1 MEKFRENMVLEI
13 NNGYQVRQN
22 YNITPQKL
30 KNKAAVQT
38 FTSRRNFDK
47 TNNGEFDANVAANN
61 FCKGLLS
68 PITAIIKHPIAT
80 IGVVG
85 ATALACSVAPVLAP
99 ATAIVFGAMG
109 IYEFGKSSYNI
120 VKHSASGEYDKAE
133 KDFEGLG
140 QGTINTVLTALGMRQ
155 SARVTK
161 EAQLLSE
168 TKATKLSV
176 EQISKIKDEVKSLTL
191 FKSFKESL
199 KLYTTKEGRQ
209 AFMYQFKKPVIKE
222 RLQDLKNIIVK
233 KKEQTKESF
242 DIKEEFAKT
251 PEGIKRAK
259 MTTEEISQEVSKL
272 AKESFDQYGIPEE
285 LRPKIEI
292 VKKDAKTGGGYYAQ
306 KHTIE
311 INETAYREGAF
322 DLPNAI
328 KHEATHAKEALIRE
342 TLTFTK
348 KEQLTKEYLLNKIQ
362 TGDNNTV
369 AYASTIVGN
378 ATIKPPKMSTGMKT
392 DFAKLAQENIYK
404 IGSNGLD
411 KKQLTKLVEPLI
423 DKYPEFISQYQSK
436 EEALDMLTKYAQS
449 HQLRYKI
456 GTTTAINLPADK
468 VAKLGYID
476 ESTAINSFKGIL
488 ECLDGNMSYKTVSG
502 NMGLGGD
509 FTQYEF
515 GAEEVLAQ
523 LSGNKFE
530 ISHLEQELATLRKR
544 PNFDAKQEAYLLSQI
559 ESAQKTIK
567 YKSMGQN
574 YYKLFMDYKHN
585 PSPELAKEINT
596 LAVELNKLQPHARLH
611 IENINGKETIMVTLK
626 GERFVLKEV
635 KPGVTEFIPYNTTST
650 ADIMAS

>member
-1 MEKFRENMVLEI
+1 MVLEI

-85 ATALACSVAPVLAP
+85 ATALACSVAPILAP

-322 DLPNAI
+322 DLPNTI

-567 YKSMGQN
+567 YKSMGQK

>member
-1 MEKFRENMVLEI
+1 MVLEI

-47 TNNGEFDANVAANN
+47 TNNGQFDADVAANN

-85 ATALACSVAPVLAP
+85 ATALACSVAPILAP

-322 DLPNAI
+322 DLPNTI

-369 AYASTIVGN
+369 AYDTTIFGN

-404 IGSNGLD
+404 IVSNGLD

-449 HQLRYKI
+449 HQLRYKV

-567 YKSMGQN
+567 YKSMGQK

-626 GERFVLKEV
+626 GERFVLKKV

>member
-1 MEKFRENMVLEI
+1 MVLEI

-47 TNNGEFDANVAANN
+47 TNNGEFDADVAANN

-68 PITAIIKHPIAT
+68 PITTIIKHPIAT

-85 ATALACSVAPVLAP
+85 ATALACSVAPILAP

-161 EAQLLSE
+161 EAQFLSE

-322 DLPNAI
+322 DLPNTI

-369 AYASTIVGN
+369 AYDTTIFGN

-567 YKSMGQN
+567 YKSMGQK

>member
-1 MEKFRENMVLEI
+1 MVLEI

-85 ATALACSVAPVLAP
+85 ATALACSVAPILAP

-322 DLPNAI
+322 DLPNTI

-369 AYASTIVGN
+369 AYDTTIFGN

-449 HQLRYKI
+449 HQLRYKV

-567 YKSMGQN
+567 YKSMGQK

-611 IENINGKETIMVTLK
+611 IENINGKDTIMVTLK
-626 GERFVLKEV
+626 GERFVLKKV

>member
-1 MEKFRENMVLEI
+1 MVLEI

-68 PITAIIKHPIAT
+68 PITAIIKLPIAT
-80 IGVVG
+80 LGVVG
-85 ATALACSVAPVLAP
+85 ATALACSVAPILAP

-233 KKEQTKESF
+233 KKEQTKETF

-322 DLPNAI
+322 DLPNTI

-567 YKSMGQN
+567 YKSMGQK

-626 GERFVLKEV
+626 GERFVLKKV

>member
-1 MEKFRENMVLEI
+1 MVLEI

-85 ATALACSVAPVLAP
+85 ATALACSVAPILAP

-626 GERFVLKEV
+626 GERFVLKKV

-650 ADIMAS
+650 TDIMAS

>member
-1 MEKFRENMVLEI
+1 MVLEI

-85 ATALACSVAPVLAP
+85 ATALACSVAPILAP

-242 DIKEEFAKT
+242 NIKEEFAKT

-369 AYASTIVGN
+369 AYDTTIFGN

-449 HQLRYKI
+449 HQLRYKV

-567 YKSMGQN
+567 YKSMGQK

>member
-1 MEKFRENMVLEI
+1 MVLEI
-13 NNGYQVRQN
+13 NNGYQVKQN

-85 ATALACSVAPVLAP
+85 ATALACSVAPILAP

-292 VKKDAKTGGGYYAQ
+292 VKKDANTGGGYYAQ

-322 DLPNAI
+322 DLPNTI

-488 ECLDGNMSYKTVSG
+488 ECLDGNMSYQTVSG

-544 PNFDAKQEAYLLSQI
+544 PNFDAKQEAYLISQI

-567 YKSMGQN
+567 YKSMGQK

>member
-1 MEKFRENMVLEI
+1 MVLEI

-85 ATALACSVAPVLAP
+85 ATALACSVAPILAP

-222 RLQDLKNIIVK
+222 RLQNLKNIIVK

-322 DLPNAI
+322 DLPNTI

-567 YKSMGQN
+567 YKSMGQK

-626 GERFVLKEV
+626 GERFVLKKV

>member
-1 MEKFRENMVLEI
+1 MVLEI

-80 IGVVG
+80 IGIVG
-85 ATALACSVAPVLAP
+85 ATALACSVAPILAP

-168 TKATKLSV
+168 TKATKLPV

-322 DLPNAI
+322 DLPNTI

-488 ECLDGNMSYKTVSG
+488 ECLDGNMSYQTVSG

-567 YKSMGQN
+567 YKSMGQK
-574 YYKLFMDYKHN
+574 YYKLFRDYKHN

-626 GERFVLKEV
+626 GERFVLKKV

>member
-1 MEKFRENMVLEI
+1 MVLEI

-47 TNNGEFDANVAANN
+47 TNNGQFDADVAANN

-85 ATALACSVAPVLAP
+85 TTALACSVAPILAP

-322 DLPNAI
+322 DLPNTI

-567 YKSMGQN
+567 YKSMGQK

-626 GERFVLKEV
+626 GERFVLKKV

>member
-1 MEKFRENMVLEI
+1 MVLEI

-30 KNKAAVQT
+30 KNKATFQT

-85 ATALACSVAPVLAP
+85 ATALACSVAPILAP

-322 DLPNAI
+322 DLPNTI

-369 AYASTIVGN
+369 AYDTTIFGN

-488 ECLDGNMSYKTVSG
+488 ECLDGNMSYQTVSG

-544 PNFDAKQEAYLLSQI
+544 PNFDAKQEAYLISQI

-567 YKSMGQN
+567 YKSIGQK

-596 LAVELNKLQPHARLH
+596 LAIELNKLQPHARLH

-626 GERFVLKEV
+626 GERFVLKKV

>member
-1 MEKFRENMVLEI
+1 MENMVLEI

-30 KNKAAVQT
+30 KNKATVQT

-85 ATALACSVAPVLAP
+85 ATALTCSVAPILAP

-369 AYASTIVGN
+369 AYDTTIFGN

-449 HQLRYKI
+449 HQLRYKV
-456 GTTTAINLPADK
+456 GTTTAINLPANK

-567 YKSMGQN
+567 YKSMGQK

>member
-1 MEKFRENMVLEI
+1 MVLEI

-47 TNNGEFDANVAANN
+47 TNNGQFDADVAANN

-85 ATALACSVAPVLAP
+85 ATALACSVAPILAP

-222 RLQDLKNIIVK
+222 RLQDLKNIIVR
-233 KKEQTKESF
+233 KKEQTKETF

-322 DLPNAI
+322 DLPNTI

-369 AYASTIVGN
+369 AYDTTIFGN

-456 GTTTAINLPADK
+456 GTSTAINLPADK

-567 YKSMGQN
+567 YKSMGQK

-626 GERFVLKEV
+626 GERFVLKKV

>member
-1 MEKFRENMVLEI
+1 MVLEI

-85 ATALACSVAPVLAP
+85 ATALACSVAPILAP

-322 DLPNAI
+322 DLPNTI

-369 AYASTIVGN
+369 AYDTTIFGN

-567 YKSMGQN
+567 YKSMGQK
-574 YYKLFMDYKHN
+574 YYKLFMGYKHN
-585 PSPELAKEINT
+585 PSTELAKEINT

>member
-1 MEKFRENMVLEI
+1 MVLEI

-38 FTSRRNFDK
+38 FTSRKNFDK
-47 TNNGEFDANVAANN
+47 TNNGQFDADVAANN

-85 ATALACSVAPVLAP
+85 ATALACSVAPILAP

-322 DLPNAI
+322 DLPNTI

-369 AYASTIVGN
+369 AYDTTIFGN

-449 HQLRYKI
+449 HQLRYKV

-567 YKSMGQN
+567 YKSMGQK

-626 GERFVLKEV
+626 GERFVLKKV

>member
-1 MEKFRENMVLEI
+1 MVLEI

-30 KNKAAVQT
+30 KNKVAVQT

-47 TNNGEFDANVAANN
+47 TNNGQFDADVAANN

-85 ATALACSVAPVLAP
+85 ATALACSVAPILAP

-322 DLPNAI
+322 DLPNTI

-567 YKSMGQN
+567 YKSMGQK

-626 GERFVLKEV
+626 GERFVLKKV

-650 ADIMAS
+650 ADMMAS

>member
-1 MEKFRENMVLEI
+1 MVLEI

-80 IGVVG
+80 IGAVG

-272 AKESFDQYGIPEE
+272 AKESFDPYGIPEE

-322 DLPNAI
+322 DLPNTI

-369 AYASTIVGN
+369 AYDTTIFGN

-423 DKYPEFISQYQSK
+423 NKYPEFISQYQSK

-449 HQLRYKI
+449 HQLRYKV

-567 YKSMGQN
+567 YKSMGQK

>member
-1 MEKFRENMVLEI
+1 MVLEI

-85 ATALACSVAPVLAP
+85 ATALACSVAPILAP

-109 IYEFGKSSYNI
+109 IYELGKSSYNI

-233 KKEQTKESF
+233 KKEQTKETF

-292 VKKDAKTGGGYYAQ
+292 VKKDANTGGGYYAQ

-322 DLPNAI
+322 DLPNTI

-488 ECLDGNMSYKTVSG
+488 ECLDGNMSYQTVSG

-567 YKSMGQN
+567 YKSMGQK

-626 GERFVLKEV
+626 GERFVLKKV

>member
-1 MEKFRENMVLEI
+1 MVLEI

-47 TNNGEFDANVAANN
+47 TNNGQFDADVAANN

-85 ATALACSVAPVLAP
+85 ATALACSVAPILAP

-322 DLPNAI
+322 DLPNTI

-369 AYASTIVGN
+369 AYDTTIFEN

-449 HQLRYKI
+449 HQLRYKV

-488 ECLDGNMSYKTVSG
+488 ECLDGNMSSKTVSG

-567 YKSMGQN
+567 YKSMGQK

-611 IENINGKETIMVTLK
+611 IENINGKESIMVTLK

>member
-1 MEKFRENMVLEI
+1 MVLEI

-47 TNNGEFDANVAANN
+47 TNNGQFDADVAANN

-85 ATALACSVAPVLAP
+85 ATALACSVAPILAP

-322 DLPNAI
+322 DLPNTI

-626 GERFVLKEV
+626 GERFVLKKV

>member
-1 MEKFRENMVLEI
+1 MVLEI

-47 TNNGEFDANVAANN
+47 TNNGQFDADVAANN

-85 ATALACSVAPVLAP
+85 ATALACSVAPILAP

-292 VKKDAKTGGGYYAQ
+292 VKKDANTGGGYYAQ

-311 INETAYREGAF
+311 INETTYREGAF
-322 DLPNAI
+322 DLPNTI

-488 ECLDGNMSYKTVSG
+488 ECLDGNMSYQTVSG

-567 YKSMGQN
+567 YKSMGQK

>member
-1 MEKFRENMVLEI
+1 MVLEI

-47 TNNGEFDANVAANN
+47 TNNGQFDADVAANN

-68 PITAIIKHPIAT
+68 PISAIIKHPIAT

-85 ATALACSVAPVLAP
+85 ATALACSVAPILAP

-233 KKEQTKESF
+233 KKEQTKETF

-292 VKKDAKTGGGYYAQ
+292 VKKDANTGGGYYAQ

-322 DLPNAI
+322 DLPNTI

-456 GTTTAINLPADK
+456 GTTTAINLPVDK

-476 ESTAINSFKGIL
+476 ESTAIESFKGNL
-488 ECLDGNMSYKTVSG
+488 ECLDGNMACNTVSG
-502 NMGLGGD
+502 KLGFGGD
-509 FTQYEF
+509 FSQYEF

-544 PNFDAKQEAYLLSQI
+544 PNFDAKQEAYLISQI

-626 GERFVLKEV
+626 GERFVLKKV
-635 KPGVTEFIPYNTTST
+635 KPSVTEFIPYNTTST

>member
-1 MEKFRENMVLEI
+1 MVLEI

-47 TNNGEFDANVAANN
+47 TNNGQFDADVAANN

-85 ATALACSVAPVLAP
+85 ATALACSVAPILAP

-176 EQISKIKDEVKSLTL
+176 EQISKIRDEVKSLTL

-322 DLPNAI
+322 DLPNTI

-369 AYASTIVGN
+369 VYDTTIFGN

-449 HQLRYKI
+449 HQLRYKV

>member
-1 MEKFRENMVLEI
+1 MVLEI

-30 KNKAAVQT
+30 KNKATFQT

-47 TNNGEFDANVAANN
+47 TNNRQFDADVAANN

-85 ATALACSVAPVLAP
+85 ATALACSVAPILAP

-322 DLPNAI
+322 DLPNTI

-369 AYASTIVGN
+369 AYDTTIFGN

-449 HQLRYKI
+449 HQLRYKV

-488 ECLDGNMSYKTVSG
+488 ECLDGNMSSKTVSG

-567 YKSMGQN
+567 YKSMGQK

>member
-1 MEKFRENMVLEI
+1 MVLEI

-38 FTSRRNFDK
+38 FTSRKNFDK
-47 TNNGEFDANVAANN
+47 TNNGQFDADVAANN

-85 ATALACSVAPVLAP
+85 ATALACSVAPILAP

-322 DLPNAI
+322 DLPNTI

-369 AYASTIVGN
+369 AYDTTIFGN

-449 HQLRYKI
+449 HQLRYKV

-567 YKSMGQN
+567 YKSMGQK

>member
-1 MEKFRENMVLEI
+1 MVLEI

-85 ATALACSVAPVLAP
+85 ATALACSVAPILAP

-155 SARVTK
+155 NARVTK

-322 DLPNAI
+322 DLPNTI

-567 YKSMGQN
+567 YKSMGQK

-626 GERFVLKEV
+626 GERFVLKKV

>member
-1 MEKFRENMVLEI
+1 MVLEI

-38 FTSRRNFDK
+38 FTSRKNFDK
-47 TNNGEFDANVAANN
+47 TNNGQFDADVAANN

-85 ATALACSVAPVLAP
+85 ATALACSVAPILAP

-140 QGTINTVLTALGMRQ
+140 QGTINTVLTVLGMRQ

-222 RLQDLKNIIVK
+222 RLQDLKNIIIK

-322 DLPNAI
+322 DLPNTI

-488 ECLDGNMSYKTVSG
+488 ECLDGNMSYQTVSG

-567 YKSMGQN
+567 YKSMGQK

-626 GERFVLKEV
+626 GERFVLKKV

>member
-1 MEKFRENMVLEI
+1 MVLEI
-13 NNGYQVRQN
+13 NSGYQVRQN

-85 ATALACSVAPVLAP
+85 ATALACSVAPILAP

-233 KKEQTKESF
+233 KKEQTKETF

-322 DLPNAI
+322 DLPNTI

-369 AYASTIVGN
+369 AYDTTIFGN

-567 YKSMGQN
+567 YKSMGQK

-626 GERFVLKEV
+626 GERFVLKKV

>member
-1 MEKFRENMVLEI
+1 MVLEI

-85 ATALACSVAPVLAP
+85 ATALACSVAPILAP

-242 DIKEEFAKT
+242 NIKEEFAKT

-567 YKSMGQN
+567 YKSMGQK

-585 PSPELAKEINT
+585 PSTELAKEINT

-626 GERFVLKEV
+626 GERFVLKKV

>member
-1 MEKFRENMVLEI
+1 MVLEI

-85 ATALACSVAPVLAP
+85 ATALACSVAPILAP

-322 DLPNAI
+322 DLPNTI

-369 AYASTIVGN
+369 AYDTTIFGN
-378 ATIKPPKMSTGMKT
+378 ATIKPPQMSTGMKT

-449 HQLRYKI
+449 HQLRYKV

-626 GERFVLKEV
+626 GERFVLKKV

-650 ADIMAS
+650 TDIMAS

>member
-1 MEKFRENMVLEI
+1 MVLEI

-22 YNITPQKL
+22 YNITPQER

-85 ATALACSVAPVLAP
+85 ATALACSVAPILAP

-322 DLPNAI
+322 DLPNTI

-369 AYASTIVGN
+369 AYDTTIFGN

-502 NMGLGGD
+502 NMVLGGD

-544 PNFDAKQEAYLLSQI
+544 PNFDAKQEAYLISQI

-626 GERFVLKEV
+626 GERFVLKKV

>member
-1 MEKFRENMVLEI
+1 MVLEI

-85 ATALACSVAPVLAP
+85 ATALACSVAPILAP

-292 VKKDAKTGGGYYAQ
+292 VKKDANTGGGYYAQ

-322 DLPNAI
+322 DLPNTI

-488 ECLDGNMSYKTVSG
+488 ECLDGNMSYQTVSG

-567 YKSMGQN
+567 YKSMGQK

-626 GERFVLKEV
+626 GERFVLKKV

>member
-1 MEKFRENMVLEI
+1 MVLEI

-85 ATALACSVAPVLAP
+85 ATALACSVAPILAP

-322 DLPNAI
+322 DLPNTI

-369 AYASTIVGN
+369 AYDTTIFGN

-456 GTTTAINLPADK
+456 GTSTAINLPADK

-585 PSPELAKEINT
+585 PSSELAKEINT

-611 IENINGKETIMVTLK
+611 IENINGKDTIMVTLK
-626 GERFVLKEV
+626 GERFVLKKV

>member
-1 MEKFRENMVLEI
+1 MVLEI

-85 ATALACSVAPVLAP
+85 ATALACSVVPVLAP

-322 DLPNAI
+322 DLPNTI

-369 AYASTIVGN
+369 AYDTTIFGN

-449 HQLRYKI
+449 HQLRYKV
-456 GTTTAINLPADK
+456 GTSTAINLPADK

-567 YKSMGQN
+567 YKSMGQK

-626 GERFVLKEV
+626 GERFVLKKV

>member
-1 MEKFRENMVLEI
+1 MVLEI

-47 TNNGEFDANVAANN
+47 TNNGQFDADVAANN

-322 DLPNAI
+322 DLPNTI

-369 AYASTIVGN
+369 AYDTTIFGN

-449 HQLRYKI
+449 HQLRYKV

-567 YKSMGQN
+567 YKSMGQK

-626 GERFVLKEV
+626 GERFVLKKV

>member
-1 MEKFRENMVLEI
+1 MVLEI

-30 KNKAAVQT
+30 KNKATFQT

-85 ATALACSVAPVLAP
+85 ATALACSVAPILAP

-322 DLPNAI
+322 DLPNTI

-369 AYASTIVGN
+369 AYDTTIFGN

-449 HQLRYKI
+449 HQLRYKV

-567 YKSMGQN
+567 YKSMGQK

>member
-1 MEKFRENMVLEI
+1 MVLEI

-47 TNNGEFDANVAANN
+47 TNNGQFDADVAANN

-85 ATALACSVAPVLAP
+85 ATALACSVAPILAP

-322 DLPNAI
+322 DLPNTI

-369 AYASTIVGN
+369 AYDTTIFGN

-449 HQLRYKI
+449 HQLRYKV

-468 VAKLGYID
+468 IAKLGYID

-567 YKSMGQN
+567 YKSMGQK